1 MQYPLITEY
10 IEAIQYSESFES
22 ADLQALRPVLDVN
35 GRPMM
40 TSGNF
45 AVVFKMH
52 NPQSGLEY
60 ALKCFTQD
68 QEG

>member
-22 ADLQALRPVLDVN
+22 ADLQALRPVLDAN

-45 AVVFKMH
+45 AVVSTV
-52 NPQSGLEY
+52 PQSCKG
-60 ALKCFTQD
+60 
-68 QEG
+68 G